1 MSAWLVYALVTTLL
15 WGVWGALAGLP
26 GEHGVPETLN
36 YVVWSLT
43 MIPPAV
49 FVLRRSGEALKRD
62 RRSVMLGLAIG
73 LLGAGGQLILFYA
86 VRVGPPYLI
95 FPIISLSP
103 ALTIALSMAL
113 LGERTGKMGALGIA
127 LALLSLP
134 LFDYRSDEG
143 TTGYGLWFFLALGI
157 LAAWGV
163 QAYVIKL
170 ANQTMD
176 AASIFF
182 YMMLSGLMLVPVA
195 LAMTDF
201 SQPINYGLDGPG
213 LAAAIQILNAIGA
226 LTLVFAFRYGKAIIV
241 APLINAGA
249 PLLTAVLSMLLLSV
263 VPGPDEAGGNRAV
276 PARRPAARAAARI
289 RGAGR
294 AAVKALL
301 DIVARHKR
309 GEATGIWSLCSAH
322 PAVIASAMK
331 EALRRRPVAARRG
344 DLEPGQPVR
353 RLHGHAPRRLRA
365 LPAQHRGEARL
376 SRQRAS
382 GSAATISGPM
392 PGAASRPRRRWRKP
406 PISSAITSPQ
416 ASARFTSIARW
427 PARAIRIRCPKKS
440 SPRARRHSAPARK
453 RAGARRAAR
462 RRFT

>member
-1 MSAWLVYALVTTLL
+1 MTSWLVYALVTTLL

-43 MIPPAV
+43 MIPPTV
-49 FVLRRSGEALKRD
+49 FVLRRSGESLKRD

-103 ALTIALSMAL
+103 ALTIALSIAL
-113 LGERTGKMGALGIA
+113 LHERTGKMGALGIA

-143 TTGYGLWFFLALGI
+143 TAGYGLWFVLALGI

-182 YMMLSGLMLVPVA
+182 YMMLSGLLLVPVA

-263 VPGPDEAGGNRAV
+263 VPGPMKLAGIALSLL
-276 PARRPAARAAARI
+276 A
-289 RGAGR
+289 
-294 AAVKALL
+294 ALL
-301 DIVARHKR
+301 
-309 GEATGIWSLCSAH
+309 L
-322 PAVIASAMK
+322 
-331 EALRRRPVAARRG
+331 AL
-344 DLEPGQPVR
+344 QP
-353 RLHGHAPRRLRA
+353 
-365 LPAQHRGEARL
+365 E
-376 SRQRAS
+376 
-382 GSAATISGPM
+382 SAATEERS
-392 PGAASRPRRRWRKP
+392 
-406 PISSAITSPQ
+406 
-416 ASARFTSIARW
+416 
-427 PARAIRIRCPKKS
+427 
-440 SPRARRHSAPARK
+440 
-453 RAGARRAAR
+453 
-462 RRFT
+462 

>member
-36 YVVWSLT
+36 YVVWALT

-49 FVLRRSGEALKRD
+49 FVLTRSGDALKRD

-103 ALTIALSMAL
+103 ALTIALSIAL
-113 LGERTGKMGALGIA
+113 LGERTGRMGALGIA

-134 LFDYRSDEG
+134 LFDYRSGEG

-170 ANQTMD
+170 AHRTMD
-176 AASIFF
+176 PASIFF
-182 YMMLSGLMLVPVA
+182 YMMLSGLLLVPIA

-213 LAAAIQILNAIGA
+213 LAAAIQTLNAIGA

-249 PLLTAVLSMLLLSV
+249 PLLTAAISMLLLGV
-263 VPGPDEAGGNRAV
+263 VPGPVKLAGIALSLL
-276 PARRPAARAAARI
+276 AALLLALQSESAAA
-289 RGAGR
+289 
-294 AAVKALL
+294 
-301 DIVARHKR
+301 D
-309 GEATGIWSLCSAH
+309 E
-322 PAVIASAMK
+322 
-331 EALRRRPVAARRG
+331 RR
-344 DLEPGQPVR
+344 
-353 RLHGHAPRRLRA
+353 
-365 LPAQHRGEARL
+365 
-376 SRQRAS
+376 
-382 GSAATISGPM
+382 
-392 PGAASRPRRRWRKP
+392 
-406 PISSAITSPQ
+406 
-416 ASARFTSIARW
+416 
-427 PARAIRIRCPKKS
+427 
-440 SPRARRHSAPARK
+440 
-453 RAGARRAAR
+453 
-462 RRFT
+462 